1 MSSLFDRARLRLQ
14 AMLTNELPFKVLSLL
29 FAVLLW
35 SWVQTQQIVAQRT
48 RAQVKWTFPEELTWV
63 DPVPKTL
70 VVTVRGPQGLVRNV
84 KKRTLR
90 YDVDLNEAEAGPVN
104 VDFSSR
110 SLKGVPEGVEVVQI
124 SPPGVDI
131 DLDRKMERVV
141 RIKPAVIGEVAS
153 GYRLAGIEV
162 EPKTTNIVG
171 PRSVVRNIAEAAT
184 DVIDVTN
191 LKATKVFELPVT
203 PKSRAVQSTLK
214 TPVAITVRVEPIIAE
229 KTFSEV
235 PIMSRTDGWNPN
247 PSSAMVILSGP
258 ASDMRELTADR
269 ISVQAH
275 MPGVAPVG
283 KPLTVTFDPKSTE
296 PGLEVVHQGPKEV
309 TVVNIE
315 PKEVRLERAQQ

>member
-1 MSSLFDRARLRLQ
+1 MSSLFDRARHRLQ
-14 AMLTNELPFKVLSLL
+14 AILTNELPFKVLSLL

-35 SWVQTQQIVAQRT
+35 AWVQTQQIVAQRT

-63 DPVPKTL
+63 EPVPKTL

-90 YDVDLNEAEAGPVN
+90 YDVDLSDAEVGPLN

-110 SLKGVPEGVEVVQI
+110 SLKGVPEGVGVVQI

-141 RIKPAVIGEVAS
+141 RIKPAIIGEVAS
-153 GYRLAGIEV
+153 GYRLANIDV
-162 EPKTTNIVG
+162 EPKTTKIVG
-171 PRSVVRNIAEAAT
+171 PRSVIRNIAEAAT

-191 LKATKVFELPVT
+191 LKETKVFELPVT
-203 PKSRAVQSTLK
+203 PKSRAVKSTLSESVK
-214 TPVAITVRVEPIIAE
+214 ITVQVDPIIAE
-229 KTFSEV
+229 KTFTEV
-235 PIMSRTDGWNPN
+235 PVMSRTDGWNTI
-247 PSSAMVILSGP
+247 PSTALVILSGP
-258 ASDMRELTADR
+258 AIDMRELTADR

-275 MPGVAPVG
+275 MPSVAPVG
-283 KPLTVTFDPKSTE
+283 KPLVVAFDPESTE

-315 PKEVRLERAQQ
+315 PKEVRLERAP